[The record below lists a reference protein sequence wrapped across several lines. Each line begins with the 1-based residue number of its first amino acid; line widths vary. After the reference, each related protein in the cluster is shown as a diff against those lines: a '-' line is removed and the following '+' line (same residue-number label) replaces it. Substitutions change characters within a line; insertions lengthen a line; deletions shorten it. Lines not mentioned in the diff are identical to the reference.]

1 MMNRVSALI
10 AGVLFGMGMMLSGM
24 IDPHKVLGF
33 LDITGA
39 WDPSLAFVMGGALL
53 VFMPVY
59 FLVIRRR
66 KQPVCETSFSVS
78 TNTVIDKRLI
88 TGASLFGVGW
98 GLAGICPGP
107 AVTSLP
113 SQNGIIVVF
122 LVAMLVGMSLVNR
135 YEQHVTV
142 KQKTR

>member
-66 KQPVCETSFSVS
+66 QQPVCETSFSVS

-88 TGASLFGVGW
+88 AGASLFGVGW

-113 SQNGIIVVF
+113 SQNGVIVVF

-135 YEQHVTV
+135 YDQHVAV
-142 KQKTR
+142 RQKTH